1 MLKAETRLTFV
12 NLFMIN
18 RVIREFAHHFLFK
31 RSNALRRRACGTMMD
46 VDTYGH
52 APASQRRHAG
62 NGMPLSDVRYGQM
75 DAAACM
81 VAGQQMT
88 QRGAR

>member
-18 RVIREFAHHFLFK
+18 RVIREFAHHLLFK

-52 APASQRRHAG
+52 LHR
-62 NGMPLSDVRYGQM
+62 SDVM
-75 DAAACM
+75 PEMECH
-81 VAGQQMT
+81 
-88 QRGAR
+88 